1 MGEET
6 GEEDSG
12 LSSTPLLRFDNISKK
27 YPGVQALDRIDFDV
41 RKGEIHGLV
50 GENGAGKSTLL
61 KVLAGD
67 ITHYEGDVVIDGERI
82 SFKTPNEAIHAGIS
96 IVYQELNLCPNLNSV
111 ENVFLGREIIKRG
124 RGAWDEMTKTTRS
137 YLDLLRLSIDEKK
150 PIKYFSIAQQQL
162 IEIAKATAFKAKII
176 IMDEPTSSLN
186 QEEVERLFDL
196 LKEIKSKGET
206 IIFVSHRL
214 EEVFQIA
221 DRITVL
227 REGKYIATLNKE
239 ETDMN
244 EVVRLMIGR
253 ETLFEVVPRKIERK
267 EKSLEIA
274 GLSRKG
280 SFSDVSFSLY
290 KGEILGIAG
299 LEGSGRYA
307 LVRSIFGLHRYD
319 RGKISVNGK
328 EVRIRRPKDAI
339 RSGIGF
345 LSRDRK
351 DEGIFGKMNLIKNI
365 SMVNTLDDRVFQNK
379 RNADRTKTFVDK
391 LRIKCNS
398 IRQNISSLSGGN
410 QQKCIVS
417 RWLAKNPQI
426 IIMEE
431 PTRGIDVGAKAEMF
445 RIMQDMADNG
455 KSIIFIS
462 TELEELIHE
471 CDKILVMQRGQLEG
485 EVIGAKATK
494 EEIMTLATGISA

>member
-1 MGEET
+1 VGKET

-12 LSSTPLLRFDNISKK
+12 LSSKPLLTFDKISKK
-27 YPGVQALDRIDFDV
+27 YPGVQALDQINFDIQ
-41 RKGEIHGLV
+41 KGEIHGIV

-67 ITHYEGDVVIDGERI
+67 ITTYEGNIIIDGQKV

-96 IVYQELNLCPNLNSV
+96 IVYQELNLCPNLTSV
-111 ENVFLGREIIKRG
+111 ENVFLGREIIKNG
-124 RGAWDEMTKTTRS
+124 RGAWDEMTKTTRN
-137 YLDLLRLSIDEKK
+137 YLDLLKLNIDEKK

-162 IEIAKATAFKAKII
+162 IEIAKATAFNAKII
-176 IMDEPTSSLN
+176 ILDEPTSSLN
-186 QEEVERLFDL
+186 QEEVKRLFDL
-196 LKEIKSKGET
+196 LMEIRAKGET

-227 REGKYIATLNKE
+227 REGKYIKTLKKE
-239 ETDMN
+239 ETDIN

-253 ETLFEVVPRKIERK
+253 ETIYEVVPRKIDRK
-267 EKSLEIA
+267 EKSLEVT
-274 GLSRKG
+274 GLNRKG
-280 SFSDVSFSLY
+280 TFSDINFSLY

-307 LVRSIFGLHRYD
+307 LVRSLFGLQRYD
-319 RGKISVNGK
+319 SGKIIVNGK
-328 EVRIRRPKDAI
+328 EVRIKNPKDAI
-339 RSGIGF
+339 KSGIGF
-345 LSRDRK
+345 LSKDRK
-351 DEGIFGKMNLIKNI
+351 DEGIFEKMNLVKNI
-365 SMVNTLDDRVFQNK
+365 SMVQVLDDKVFKNK
-379 RNADRTKTFVDK
+379 KNEGTTQSFIEM
-391 LRIKCNS
+391 LSIKCNS
-398 IRQNISSLSGGN
+398 IKQNISSLSGGN

-445 RIMQDMADNG
+445 RIMQNLADNG

-471 CDKILVMQRGQLEG
+471 CDKILVMQRGQLAG